1 MNNTKNKHE
10 KQDQINHLENQQQKT
25 RHEHGPQKQGQNANR
40 LPQDPKPNYQEH
52 EHPEA
57 RLTR

>member
-1 MNNTKNKHE
+1 MNTKNKQNG
-10 KQDQINHLENQQQKT
+10 KGQQQKT
-25 RHEHGPQKQGQNANR
+25 QQKQKAKKQGQN
-40 LPQDPKPNYQEH
+40 PNMLQAARDCRH

>member
-1 MNNTKNKHE
+1 MNTKNKQNP
-10 KQDQINHLENQQQKT
+10 KGQQQKA
-25 RHEHGPQKQGQNANR
+25 QQKQKAKKQGQNPNVLQAAR
-40 LPQDPKPNYQEH
+40 NYQEH

>member
-1 MNNTKNKHE
+1 MNTKNK
-10 KQDQINHLENQQQKT
+10 QDQKGQQRKTQQKQ
-25 RHEHGPQKQGQNANR
+25 GPKKQGQNPSVLQNGR
-40 LPQDPKPNYQEH
+40 KYQEH

>member
-1 MNNTKNKHE
+1 MNTKNKQDE
-10 KQDQINHLENQQQKT
+10 KNQGPKT
-25 RHEHGPQKQGQNANR
+25 RQKLVRKKQGQNLNT
-40 LPQDPKPNYQEH
+40 YQEH

>member
-1 MNNTKNKHE
+1 MNAKNKQGLR
-10 KQDQINHLENQQQKT
+10 KPQQRARQ
-25 RHEHGPQKQGQNANR
+25 EHAPKKRVQNRNT
-40 LPQDPKPNYQEH
+40 YQEH